1 MSKQVNLYLISY
13 ISCLISHILHL
24 IMDFTTEKYEELIS
38 ALKDAGY
45 EFVTYAEYC
54 EGHRA
59 DRLVV
64 MRHDIDRLEMSTMR
78 IGRMERRMG
87 VKASYYFR
95 ERHVCSK
102 FLISFFVDQGHEVG
116 YHYEDLVTEKG
127 DVDKAYAR
135 FMRNVDKM
143 RQVADVRT
151 ITMHGS
157 PTSRF
162 DSKDMWR
169 VYDYKNLGLIG
180 EPQFDIDWS
189 EMFYLT
195 DTGRSWNGVSRRDK
209 VAEFKS
215 AWEAKGW
222 VYKTTD
228 DVIKAVQEG
237 SFPKQL
243 MMTTHPQRW
252 TDNMWKWVKELVVQ
266 GVKNCVKRV
275 LLER

>member
-1 MSKQVNLYLISY
+1 
-13 ISCLISHILHL
+13 
-24 IMDFTTEKYEELIS
+24 MDFTIKKYKELIS

-54 EGHRA
+54 EGLRT
-59 DRLVV
+59 DKFIVI
-64 MRHDIDRLEMSTMR
+64 RHDVDRSVERARRLAEVELEV
-78 IGRMERRMG
+78 G

-95 ERHVCSK
+95 DK
-102 FLISFFVDQGHEVG
+102 FINENSDDIRYIESLGHEVG
-116 YHYEDLVTEKG
+116 YHYEDLVMEKG

-135 FMRNVDKM
+135 FMRNIEKM

-151 ITMHGS
+151 ITMHGA

-169 VYDYKNLGLIG
+169 VYDYKKLGLIG
-180 EPQFDIDWS
+180 EPQIDVDWN

-209 VAEFKS
+209 VVEFKLI
-215 AWEAKGW
+215 WEAKGW

-228 DVIKAVQEG
+228 DVVKAVRND
-237 SFPKQL
+237 SFPKRM

-252 TDNMWKWVKELVVQ
+252 ADNMCEWIKEFVMQGIKNLVK
-266 GVKNCVKRV
+266 KFF
-275 LLER
+275 LLRSRY

>member
-1 MSKQVNLYLISY
+1 
-13 ISCLISHILHL
+13 
-24 IMDFTTEKYEELIS
+24 MDFTIKKYKELIS

-54 EGHRA
+54 EGLRA
-59 DRLVV
+59 DKLVV
-64 MRHDIDRLEMSTMR
+64 MRHDVDRSVERARRLAEVELEV
-78 IGRMERRMG
+78 G

-95 ERHVCSK
+95 DK
-102 FLISFFVDQGHEVG
+102 FINENSDDIRYIESLGHEVG
-116 YHYEDLVTEKG
+116 YHYEDLVMEKG

-135 FMRNVDKM
+135 FMRNIEKM

-151 ITMHGS
+151 ITMHGA

-162 DSKDMWR
+162 DSKEMWR
-169 VYDYKNLGLIG
+169 VCDYKKLGLIG
-180 EPQFDIDWS
+180 EPQFDVDWN

-209 VAEFKS
+209 VVEFKLI
-215 AWEAKGW
+215 WEAKGW

-228 DVIKAVQEG
+228 DVIKAVRNG
-237 SFPKQL
+237 SFPKRM

-252 TDNMWKWVKELVVQ
+252 VDGWGEWMWELVVQ
-266 GVKNCVKRV
+266 RVKNLVKWVV
-275 LLER
+275 LKM